1 MEKTMY
7 FKKSDREKKEQL
19 MKEAAEK
26 FNKENNKKH
35 YLNGGGD
42 QPLTG
47 KQMNLIK
54 RLARKKKKMTSG
66 AYSMLR
72 LKKDITEITGEEANY
87 LIRELNAIV

>member
-1 MEKTMY
+1 MY
-7 FKKSDREKKEQL
+7 IKKEDREKKEQL
-19 MKEAAEK
+19 QKEASIN
-26 FNKENNKKH
+26 FNKENDKKRH
-35 YLNGGGD
+35 LNGGGE
-42 QPLTG
+42 QPITD